1 MIYIAGPFFN
11 QDELDTIKEIEKIL
25 SGRGIMYFS
34 PRLHDDPEHKPQT
47 AEWSR
52 AIFEMDRDA
61 IEASDVVLVVY
72 HGNYSDT
79 GTAWECGYASAKG
92 KPVVVV
98 HLGDSSNLMVHESAV
113 ANITLEELEQYDFR
127 KLEEKRY
134 NGKMF

>member
-11 QDELDTIKEIEKIL
+11 QNELDIIQEIEKIL
-25 SGRGIMYFS
+25 SRRGILYFS
-34 PRLHDDPEHKPQT
+34 PRLHDDPEHEPQT

-52 AIFEMDRDA
+52 TIFGMDRDA
-61 IEASDVVLVVY
+61 IDASDVVLVVY

-113 ANITLEELEQYDFR
+113 ANITVEELEQYDFR
-127 KLEEKRY
+127 KMEEKRY